1 MISAK
6 KLFDTKVFPSTL
18 GVQHTDTCFRISLIV
33 GNSIKEMPIDNDRF
47 IEDKMLGFLWVTQ
60 TTVYQKRP
68 KKVVK

>member
-18 GVQHTDTCFRISLIV
+18 GVQQTDACFRTSLIV
-33 GNSIKEMPIDNDRF
+33 GNSIKEMPIENDRF
-47 IEDKMLGFLWVTQ
+47 IEDKILRFLWVTSKF
-60 TTVYQKRP
+60 YQKRP